1 MTEVRRAEGNSAMTE
16 LGTERPEAAAPAEY
30 SLRFPDSWWQLDLDP
45 STRDAS
51 IRRRIEA
58 QVEQAPQLTREQVD
72 GLIRSTRRIAR
83 EAHARGALRASGMV
97 RILRAGSGP
106 LVLSAT
112 TAVLRITVP
121 EGESEDLADL
131 VMAAGVQLGTDA
143 ESSGLPPGEVE
154 LVELPHVGP
163 AGRISRIEDV
173 EYQGTRV
180 PTAVRHTLVPVPNSH
195 DYLVLASSTPNV
207 DLAEQF
213 YEVFDAIA
221 ESLRFGDADASGTD
235 GTTAGAGGESS
246 KG

>member
-1 MTEVRRAEGNSAMTE
+1 MSEPTTEQ
-16 LGTERPEAAAPAEY
+16 PEAAAPAEY
-30 SLRFPDSWWQLDLDP
+30 SLRFPDSWWHLDLDP

-58 QVEQAPQLTREQVD
+58 QVEKAPQLTREQLD

-83 EAHARGALRASGMV
+83 EAHAQGALRASGMI
-97 RILRAGSGP
+97 RILRAGGGP

-112 TAVLRITVP
+112 AVVLRISIP
-121 EGESEDLADL
+121 EGQSEDLADL

-154 LVELPHVGP
+154 LVELPHVGV
-163 AGRISRIEDV
+163 AGRISRIEDIDHH
-173 EYQGTRV
+173 GKRV

-195 DYLVLASSTPNV
+195 DYLVLACSTPNV

-221 ESLRFGDADASGTD
+221 ESLRFGDQADTTD
-235 GTTAGAGGESS
+235 AADPAAGAAEGSPVGETEQE
-246 KG
+246 K

>member
-1 MTEVRRAEGNSAMTE
+1 MTTE
-16 LGTERPEAAAPAEY
+16 PATEQPEAVAPAEY
-30 SLRFPDSWWQLDLDP
+30 SLRFPDSWWHLDLDP

-58 QVEQAPQLTREQVD
+58 QVEKAPQLTREQVD

-83 EAHARGALRASGMV
+83 EAHAKGALRASGML

-112 TAVLRITVP
+112 TVVLRISVP
-121 EGESEDLADL
+121 EEDAEDLADL
-131 VMAAGVQLGTDA
+131 VMAAGVQLGNDA

-154 LVELPHVGP
+154 FVELPHVGA
-163 AGRISRIEDV
+163 AGRISRIEDID
-173 EYQGTRV
+173 YNGTRV
-180 PTAVRHTLVPVPNSH
+180 PTAVRHTLVQVPNSH

-221 ESLRFGDADASGTD
+221 ESLRFGDPSDTAAEAADASPM
-235 GTTAGAGGESS
+235 GATEQG
-246 KG
+246 K